1 MSASAAAYSRAPED
15 SPVTCKELLI
25 HETIRAYDFEE
36 MSLLTSVYA
45 WKWDGATSTEVRAPE
60 NNLTNEMASR
70 RPAYWY
76 RGIVE
81 IIEHAAQ
88 CKIMYMTQAYGP
100 PPTPVPASDGT
111 LPSALK
117 QLDAAQTY
125 LLACLDSCTDEQL
138 GRPVPTKCTAKPR
151 PTCSGYWRSTMPVT
165 AARST
170 CCARSLRSR
179 IGPSLPVFA

>member
-1 MSASAAAYSRAPED
+1 
-15 SPVTCKELLI
+15 
-25 HETIRAYDFEE
+25 

-138 GRPVPTKCTAKPR
+138 GRPVPTKWH
-151 PTCSGYWRSTMPVT
+151 GET
-165 AARST
+165 AANLFWVLAQHDACHGSQIDM
-170 CCARSLRSR
+170 LREEFEKQDR
-179 IGPSLPVFA
+179 A